1 MALIKP
7 SALTQAFQALQLLD
21 PKEKIAFWLFVI
33 ARFVVNLMDIAG
45 VGLLALAVNF
55 LIADPSVRGS
65 LTPVFEL
72 LGIAVDERGS
82 KLPALFVLGFVVS
95 GIFVLK
101 AVFSMLLI
109 YGSTHQVSKLEVRY
123 SKSWMNLLTVSNGR
137 FNAEALKEDIGYV
150 STAGAYAVFQR
161 TLTPAGT
168 LVSES
173 AGLFVTV
180 AVLAAL
186 QPGITIGVLGYFGV
200 IGYLLQRQVG
210 LRTTRNADRYT
221 AAHLNAVR
229 VVREVIENEKALFL
243 SGQRHHFVSRFAAY
257 REVSS
262 RSQANISILNTVP
275 RYVVETALI
284 LGAFGLAGMAFAFQ
298 PPLEAATTLT
308 FFLTAATRMT
318 PTLLSLFSAVS
329 MIVSAKT
336 DVRLTED
343 MLVKAG
349 ANISRTAQ

>member
-1 MALIKP
+1 MALIKV
-7 SALTQAFQALQLLD
+7 SAMTKAFHALRLLN
-21 PKEKIAFWLFVI
+21 PKEKLVFWLFVV
-33 ARFVVNLMDIAG
+33 ARFLVNLMDIAG

-55 LIADPSVRGS
+55 LISDPGVTGS

-72 LGIAVDERGS
+72 LRIEVDERGS
-82 KLPALFVLGFVVS
+82 KLPALFILGFVVS

-109 YGSTHQVSKLEVRY
+109 YGSTQQISNLEIRY
-123 SKSWMNLLTVSNGR
+123 SKLWMDLLTVTKGR

-168 LVSES
+168 MVSES

-180 AVLAAL
+180 AVLAML
-186 QPGITIGVLGYFGV
+186 QPGITIGVLGYFGI

-210 LRTTRNADRYT
+210 LRTTRNADNYT
-221 AAHLNAVR
+221 SAHLNAVR
-229 VVREVIENEKALFL
+229 MVREAIENEKALFL

-275 RYVVETALI
+275 RYVVESALI

-336 DVRLTED
+336 DVRLTEA
-343 MLVKAG
+343 MLLKADVK
-349 ANISRTAQ
+349 ISRTIQ